1 MISKYRKILN
11 GENSKDNFWPTFTDM
26 MTTILMLVILIL
38 FSTEAIAGSLE
49 QDIAKN
55 VDETLKET
63 LKDVGIP
70 IFIDNKTGS
79 ITFGDSALF
88 DTDSDE
94 LKEEAKDMLKLFI
107 PKYIAAIYKEYSQN
121 VSKIIVEGYTDDV
134 GSYIYNLDLSQ
145 RRAYSVVKYIIGDE
159 IGEYEY
165 KDMLIEDLVAI
176 GRSKSELILND
187 DNSVNR
193 DLSRRVEIKYEIDV
207 P

>member
-1 MISKYRKILN
+1 
-11 GENSKDNFWPTFTDM
+11 
-26 MTTILMLVILIL
+26 MLVILIL

-94 LKEEAKDMLKLFI
+94 LKEEAKDILKLFI

>member
-145 RRAYSVVKYIIGDE
+145 RRAY
-159 IGEYEY
+159 
-165 KDMLIEDLVAI
+165 
-176 GRSKSELILND
+176 
-187 DNSVNR
+187 VNR
-193 DLSRRVEIKYEIDV
+193 RFSCYWKVKIRINLK
-207 P
+207 